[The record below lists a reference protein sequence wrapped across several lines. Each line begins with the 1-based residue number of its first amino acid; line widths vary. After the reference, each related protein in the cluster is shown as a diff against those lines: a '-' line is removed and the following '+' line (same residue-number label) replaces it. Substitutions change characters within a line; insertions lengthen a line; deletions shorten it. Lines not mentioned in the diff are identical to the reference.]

1 MENIVGLKNILNEIN
16 SLSSLPN
23 SFCLVG
29 SEGSGKH
36 VLSKYINNKFFNVDY
51 LDITDTLNEE
61 TIDSIYRYP
70 QKRLYIIDINEIAG
84 KDQNKLLKFLEEPFA
99 NIYICLLANNE
110 LSLLS
115 TIRNRV
121 SIFKLDYY
129 TFDELATIAKN
140 NEIDIDDSYYGKCI
154 FTPGDVL
161 KIKTNNIDLK
171 AIDELTDKIVNKLSI
186 ASFPNTLSIIDKL
199 NFKDDYDKLDVDF
212 VLSMLYHKYTWRYTN
227 NYSEQTVKLAII
239 VSKYK
244 THLLIDS
251 RLDKKKQIT
260 SMLIELWE
268 NEHGVKRT

>member
-36 VLSKYINNKFFNVDY
+36 TLTRYINNKFFSVDY
-51 LDITDTLNEE
+51 LEITDILNEE
-61 TIDSIYRYP
+61 TIDGIYRYP
-70 QKRLYIIDINEIAG
+70 QKRLYIININEITE
-84 KDQNKLLKFLEEPFA
+84 KEQNKLLKFLEEPFA
-99 NIYICLLANNE
+99 NIYICLLVNNE

-129 TFDELATIAKN
+129 TFDELATITKN
-140 NEIDIDDSYYGKCI
+140 NSIDIDVSYYGKCI

-161 KIKTNNIDLK
+161 RVKTNNIDLK
-171 AIDELTDKIVNKLSI
+171 AIDELTDKIVDKLSI

-199 NFKDDYDKLDVDF
+199 NFKDEYDKLDVDF
-212 VLSMLYHKYTWRYTN
+212 VLSILYHKYTWKYIN
-227 NYSEQTVKLAII
+227 NYNEQTVKLATI

-244 THLLIDS
+244 THLITDP

-268 NEHGVKRT
+268 TEHGVKRT

>member
-16 SLSSLPN
+16 SLNSLPN
-23 SFCLVG
+23 SLCLIG
-29 SEGSGKH
+29 SGGSGKH
-36 VLSKYINNKFFNVDY
+36 TLAKYINNKFFNVDY

-70 QKRLYIIDINEIAG
+70 QKRLYIIDMNKLTE

-99 NIYICLLANNE
+99 NIYICLLANTE

-129 TFDELATIAKN
+129 TFDELATIAKSN
-140 NEIDIDDSYYGKCI
+140 DIDIDDSYYGKCI

-161 KIKTNNIDLK
+161 KVKTNNIDLK

-199 NFKDDYDKLDVDF
+199 NFKDEYDKLDVDF
-212 VLSMLYHKYTWRYTN
+212 VLSMLYHKYTWKYIN
-227 NYSEQTVKLAII
+227 NHSKQTVKLAII
-239 VSKYK
+239 VNKYK
-244 THLLIDS
+244 THLLFDS

-268 NEHGVKRT
+268 NEHGVKRA

>member
-1 MENIVGLKNILNEIN
+1 MENIVGLRKILGEIN
-16 SLSSLPN
+16 SLKSLPN

-36 VLSKYINNKFFNVDY
+36 TLTKYINNKFFNVDY

-70 QKRLYIIDINEIAG
+70 QKRLYIIDISKITE

-99 NIYICLLANNE
+99 NIYICLLTNSE
-110 LSLLS
+110 WSLLS

-121 SIFKLDYY
+121 CIFRLDCY
-129 TFDELATIAKN
+129 TFEELGTVAKN
-140 NEIDIDDSYYGKCI
+140 NDIDIDSSYYGKCI
-154 FTPGDVL
+154 FTPGDIL
-161 KIKTNNIDLK
+161 KVKTNNIDLK
-171 AIDELTDKIVNKLSI
+171 AIDELTDKIVDKLSV

-199 NFKDDYDKLDVDF
+199 NFKDEYDKLDVDF
-212 VLSMLYHKYTWRYTN
+212 VLSMLYHKYTWKYINR
-227 NYSEQTVKLAII
+227 YSEQIVKLAII
-239 VSKYK
+239 VNKYK
-244 THLLIDS
+244 THLIIDP

>member
-16 SLSSLPN
+16 SLNSLPN

-36 VLSKYINNKFFNVDY
+36 TLTRYINNKFFNVDY
-51 LDITDTLNEE
+51 LEITDTLNEE

-70 QKRLYIIDINEIAG
+70 QKRLYIININEITE
-84 KDQNKLLKFLEEPFA
+84 KEQNKLLKFLEEPFA
-99 NIYICLLANNE
+99 NIYICLLVNNE

-129 TFDELATIAKN
+129 TFDELATITKN
-140 NEIDIDDSYYGKCI
+140 NSIDIDVSYYGKCI

-161 KIKTNNIDLK
+161 RVKTNNIDLK
-171 AIDELTDKIVNKLSI
+171 TIDELTDKIVDKLSI

-199 NFKDDYDKLDVDF
+199 NFKDEYDKLDVDF
-212 VLSMLYHKYTWRYTN
+212 VLSILYHKYTWKYIN
-227 NYSEQTVKLAII
+227 NYNEQTVKLATI

-244 THLLIDS
+244 THLLTDS

-268 NEHGVKRT
+268 TEHGVKRT

>member
-1 MENIVGLKNILNEIN
+1 MENIIGLKNILNEIN
-16 SLSSLPN
+16 SLNSLPN

-36 VLSKYINNKFFNVDY
+36 TLTRYINNKFFNVDY
-51 LDITDTLNEE
+51 LEITDTLNEE
-61 TIDSIYRYP
+61 TIDGIYRYP
-70 QKRLYIIDINEIAG
+70 QKRLYIININKITE
-84 KDQNKLLKFLEEPFA
+84 KEQNKLLKFLEEPFA
-99 NIYICLLANNE
+99 NIYICLLVNNE

-129 TFDELATIAKN
+129 TFDELATITKN
-140 NEIDIDDSYYGKCI
+140 NSIDIDVSYYGKCI

-161 KIKTNNIDLK
+161 RVKTNNIDLK
-171 AIDELTDKIVNKLSI
+171 AIDELTDKIVDKLLV

-199 NFKDDYDKLDVDF
+199 NFKDEYDKLDVDF
-212 VLSMLYHKYTWRYTN
+212 VLSMLYYKYTWKYIN
-227 NYSEQTVKLAII
+227 NYNEQTVKLATI

-244 THLLIDS
+244 THLITDS

-268 NEHGVKRT
+268 TEHGVKRT